1 MAATTATVKF
11 PLGIDNRS
19 REYELPDGAARDLVN
34 VDVTRFGGL
43 RVRDGIRRV
52 ASGVFHSLFTH
63 PAGNYA
69 LMVRDGSLC
78 RMSADESLTVVTSV
92 AGPVIYAE
100 LNGEVFWSDG
110 SSVGRVRA
118 DGAAAP
124 WGLTPPGVPP
134 LTVVAGGPLPTGR
147 YQVAMTAIHLDTGL
161 ESGATEP
168 AGVELTTAGL
178 IQITAPTASADF
190 GFRFYLTPPNG
201 ESSEL
206 RRVATADPGATVT
219 LATPTPDGP
228 RLQSLLAVKPYPST
242 RLCAYKGRLWGAQG
256 SVVWYT
262 SEFSPHWCF
271 PATGFF
277 SFESNVLM
285 LGAAEDG
292 LYVGLAD
299 RTYYLQG
306 NHPGDMTQRLVSTV
320 GATAGGGESL
330 PPDVFAGQGGFP
342 SRQCAWWDTEG
353 VFCVGKPGGV
363 IVRPHGDRY
372 SSGAAQANASAYH
385 ARYGIRRWVSVL
397 TASQPLEGPLQAVD
411 VPPRSNV
418 VVE

>member
-19 REYELPDGAARDLVN
+19 REYELPDGTARDLVN
-34 VDVTRFGGL
+34 VDVTRAGGL
-43 RVRDGIRRV
+43 RVRDGIRKV
-52 ASGVFHSLFTH
+52 ASGEFHSLFTPPSGH
-63 PAGNYA
+63 S
-69 LMVRDGSLC
+69 LLLVRNGVLC
-78 RMSADESLTVVTSV
+78 RMDAEETFSSLANV
-92 AGPVIYAE
+92 AGSVVYAA

-118 DGAAAP
+118 DGTAAP
-124 WGLTPPGVPP
+124 WGLATPAVPP
-134 LTVVAGGPLPTGR
+134 LTVASGGALPAAIYR
-147 YQVAMTAIHLDTGL
+147 IAMTAVHVETGI
-161 ESGATEP
+161 ESGAAEPTTITLTE
-168 AGVELTTAGL
+168 AGNILV
-178 IQITAPTASADF
+178 TAPAALPSF
-190 GFRFYLTPPNG
+190 QFCLYLTPPNG
-201 ESSEL
+201 ESGEL
-206 RRVATADPGATVT
+206 RRVATVDPGATVT
-219 LATPTPDGP
+219 LATTTPDGP

-242 RLCAYKGRLWGAQG
+242 RLLAYKGRLWGAQE

-277 SFESNVLM
+277 AFESPVLM

-306 NHPGDMTQRLVSTV
+306 THPGDMTQRLVSTV
-320 GATAGGGESL
+320 GATAGGGEPL

-342 SRQCAWWDTEG
+342 SRQCAWWDIEG
-353 VFCVGKPGGV
+353 VSCVGKPGGV
-363 IVRPHGDRY
+363 IVRPNGDRY
-372 SSGAAQANASAYH
+372 SAGTAQASASAYH

-397 TASQPLEGPLQAVD
+397 TASQPLAGPLQAVD
-411 VPPRSNV
+411 VPLRPNV
-418 VVE
+418 VE